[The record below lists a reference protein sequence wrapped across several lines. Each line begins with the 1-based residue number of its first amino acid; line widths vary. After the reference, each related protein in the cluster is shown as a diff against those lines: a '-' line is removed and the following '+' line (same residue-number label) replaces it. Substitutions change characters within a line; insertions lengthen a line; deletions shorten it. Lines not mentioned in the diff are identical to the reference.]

1 MMIRD
6 LVTADAL
13 PVLAASMRFAARRQ
27 PLIAHNIAN
36 ASTPEFRPID
46 VSPRAFQ
53 AELAR
58 AVDARRETFGGV
70 RGELEMRSTRDFAVS
85 SDGRL
90 SLRPS
95 PVGEGLLFHDQN
107 DRDLERLMQDQVEN
121 ASAFRLAATL
131 FRSQMDLLNS
141 AISERV

>member
-1 MMIRD
+1 MDIRD

-13 PVLAASMRFAARRQ
+13 PALAATMRFAARRQ

-46 VSPRAFQ
+46 VSPKVFQ
-53 AELAR
+53 RELAR
-58 AVDARRETFGGV
+58 AVDARREHLGGV
-70 RGELEMRSTRDFAVS
+70 RGALQIRSTQAFTVDEG
-85 SDGRL
+85 GRFEL
-90 SLRPS
+90 HPS
-95 PVGEGLLFHDQN
+95 ASGAGVLFHDRN

-121 ASAFRLAATL
+121 ASAFRLSAML
-131 FRSQMDLLNS
+131 FRSRMDLLNS